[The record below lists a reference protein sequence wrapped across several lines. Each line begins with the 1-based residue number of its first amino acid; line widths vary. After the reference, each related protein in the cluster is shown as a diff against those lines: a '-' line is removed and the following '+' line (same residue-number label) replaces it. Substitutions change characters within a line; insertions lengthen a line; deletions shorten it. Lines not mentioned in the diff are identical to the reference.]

1 MKALPAEFSYVTRS
15 CSPLL
20 DFWASAG
27 TSPADADRFSCAC
40 RIEVHVEK
48 TASLAEFTKFASHSH
63 RLKVIQQAEAE
74 IASMEDSL
82 ATKKANPKP

>member
-1 MKALPAEFSYVTRS
+1 M
-15 CSPLL
+15 
-20 DFWASAG
+20 
-27 TSPADADRFSCAC
+27 
-40 RIEVHVEK
+40 EK

-82 ATKKANPKP
+82 ATKKANLAELKAFSGNNSDEDNGRDDPVENGSDAAVATAPHAEENASAGSD